1 MRQPCSTPKQTRIA
15 EAGGRADVSS
25 SITHRL
31 CTPVPTVIA
40 TVINYVLGLGT
51 CALLLAMV
59 GCAGAAHQP
68 DSAAPPPPALNPTAL
83 TNDAPRTEA
92 PRTEAPRNEAPSA
105 TTNGTA
111 SSAPG
116 APSDDWFCTAGKHTA
131 GWNCI
136 ESTAPKVTTS
146 ALAVGT
152 VQHAA
157 NPEHTGTASSAA
169 RLNTAAP
176 ITPAPRQGSTA
187 PITIPGY
194 SPYDDPTHTKPR
206 LRVLEQ
212 SPDAWVI
219 QLIATSS
226 RDALEQIAARNNLY
240 DHPAVRLAAGTAVR
254 YALIW
259 DVYPDRAHAIAALA
273 ALPKA
278 LRDMR
283 PWVRQVGPLQQA
295 MNDAANITP
304 QATSGIPGKPA
315 SKTSARA
322 SPRKTSRLP

>member
-1 MRQPCSTPKQTRIA
+1 MRQPCSTPKQTRIT
-15 EAGGRADVSS
+15 EASGRADVSS

-31 CTPVPTVIA
+31 CRPVPTVIA

-146 ALAVGT
+146 ALAVAT
-152 VQHAA
+152 VQHTA
-157 NPEHTGTASSAA
+157 NPEHTVTASSAD

-176 ITPAPRQGSTA
+176 RAPAPKQGSTA
-187 PITIPGY
+187 SITIPGY
-194 SPYDDPTHTKPR
+194 SPYDDPTRTKPR